1 MTSRA
6 CSTEYRLKHPCGKA
20 AGVLCRI
27 CMVIVLLCRGGRLC
41 PPCMTAPYHPVGDGV
56 PSARQ
61 RRAVIARSVATRQSV
76 FLFWGDG
83 FPRQCEHW
91 LGMTGS
97 RGGRLCPSH
106 QRRTAAQR
114 PIANTGGKNCQI
126 RHFAQISRRMLA
138 DVPKFRKLREI
149 TCKRHAAVVHLH
161 YTS

>member
-27 CMVIVLLCRGGRLC
+27 CTVLALLCRGGRLC
-41 PPCMTAPYHPVGDGV
+41 PPCMTAPYHFVGDGV
-56 PSARQ
+56 LDVPHRRGRCPHRPARVIPSQCSHWRGNPSSLCGGV
-61 RRAVIARSVATRQSV
+61 RA
-76 FLFWGDG
+76 
-83 FPRQCEHW
+83 PRP
-91 LGMTGS
+91 T
-97 RGGRLCPSH
+97 
-106 QRRTAAQR
+106 AQR

-126 RHFAQISRRMLA
+126 RHFAQISHRMLA